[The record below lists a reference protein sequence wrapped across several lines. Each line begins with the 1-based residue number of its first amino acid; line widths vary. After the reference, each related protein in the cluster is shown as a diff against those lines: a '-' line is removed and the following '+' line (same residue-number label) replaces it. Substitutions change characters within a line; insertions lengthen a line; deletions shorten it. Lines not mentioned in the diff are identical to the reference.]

1 MKEQYTLRIYD
12 KSLANKLDKVF
23 EGNKD
28 VYGTKNPF
36 LVDCINRG
44 LETIERDL
52 AGQRKIESLS
62 ELYDEIHLTM
72 EKLNTLIKL
81 CERNSKETM
90 ANLTI
95 NQKLLSCNYNMLLGL
110 SDEAPKKQKYVEAGM
125 YDDLPERLG
134 TLLEDVLNVYLK
146 K

>member
-12 KSLANKLDKVF
+12 SRLADKLDKIF

-28 VYGTKNPF
+28 IYGTKNPF
-36 LVDCINRG
+36 MVDCINRG
-44 LETIERDL
+44 LDAIERDL
-52 AGQRKIESLS
+52 CGQRKIESIA
-62 ELYDEIHLTM
+62 ELYDEIHLTV

-81 CERNSKETM
+81 CERNAKENM
-90 ANLTI
+90 ANLTV

-110 SDEAPKKQKYVEAGM
+110 CEDAPKKPDFVEAGM
-125 YDDLPERLG
+125 YDDLPDRFGE
-134 TLLEDVLNVYLK
+134 LLEEVLKVYLK